1 VIALK
6 LPELAVLSAMAHRDL
21 DAADVA
27 VEAIA
32 PLPEDV
38 SRLYFDLIVSR
49 LPEGSRRLLEARMQ
63 GYQYQSEFARKY
75 YGQGHE
81 EGLKKG
87 LDEGLKK
94 GLDEGLKQGLRD
106 AVLAL
111 ARVRFD
117 EVTAEDQAAIAALH
131 DPLAATQLIGALAM
145 APTQA
150 DARVAF
156 QLVVDRQ

>member
-49 LPEGSRRLLEARMQ
+49 LPEGSWRLLEARMQ

-87 LDEGLKK
+87 LDEGLK
-94 GLDEGLKQGLRD
+94 QGLRD

-111 ARVRFD
+111 ARVRLD

-145 APTQA
+145 APTPA

-156 QLVVDRQ
+156 QLVVERP